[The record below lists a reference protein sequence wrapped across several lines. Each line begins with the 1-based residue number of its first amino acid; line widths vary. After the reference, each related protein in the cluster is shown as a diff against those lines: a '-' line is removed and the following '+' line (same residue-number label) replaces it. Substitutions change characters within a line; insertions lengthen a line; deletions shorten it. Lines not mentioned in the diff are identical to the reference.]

1 MINRSKFNRVL
12 SDYFGPKSIRVVPS
26 AVFISVLS
34 WMMLSSTQV
43 VTTEAPIAGVYLESF
58 ARNFPFAL
66 AGFLS
71 AGSVLWLFKSFQKR
85 RPAWGWL
92 FYVANLAVALLALA
106 VRQSLGELLQLS
118 PPAWSLLP
126 NQIAFAFV
134 VFSISFFL
142 QQVIGVSTKRL
153 REENGRANSALAE
166 LENQQQLLIK
176 YQEHSRKEL
185 ATYLHDGL
193 QSNLVVLGLQ
203 MQQASN
209 ALPKKYQ
216 GIGNSFID
224 EIERMRRTDVRS
236 AIRQLSPELEGLSLR
251 PALQELFKRYTKAV
265 EIELEL
271 DDAAQEPKVP
281 TGLKLAAY
289 RIVEQALINAV
300 VHAQPAK
307 IEVSLSLSEN
317 EMTVQVTND
326 GKAQG
331 EEIAPGTGF
340 AIVGAWCKAFDGS
353 FHLSVENGQTALT
366 ATLSLPGAGT
376 N

>member
-1 MINRSKFNRVL
+1 
-12 SDYFGPKSIRVVPS
+12 
-26 AVFISVLS
+26 
-34 WMMLSSTQV
+34 
-43 VTTEAPIAGVYLESF
+43 
-58 ARNFPFAL
+58 
-66 AGFLS
+66 
-71 AGSVLWLFKSFQKR
+71 
-85 RPAWGWL
+85 
-92 FYVANLAVALLALA
+92 
-106 VRQSLGELLQLS
+106 
-118 PPAWSLLP
+118 LP

-209 ALPKKYQ
+209 SLPKKYQ

>member
-1 MINRSKFNRVL
+1 
-12 SDYFGPKSIRVVPS
+12 
-26 AVFISVLS
+26 
-34 WMMLSSTQV
+34 
-43 VTTEAPIAGVYLESF
+43 
-58 ARNFPFAL
+58 
-66 AGFLS
+66 
-71 AGSVLWLFKSFQKR
+71 
-85 RPAWGWL
+85 
-92 FYVANLAVALLALA
+92 
-106 VRQSLGELLQLS
+106 
-118 PPAWSLLP
+118 
-126 NQIAFAFV
+126 
-134 VFSISFFL
+134 
-142 QQVIGVSTKRL
+142 VIGVSTKRL
-153 REENGRANSALAE
+153 REENTRANSALAE
-166 LENQQQLLIK
+166 LENQQLLLIK
-176 YQEHSRKEL
+176 YQEDSRKEL

-209 ALPKKYQ
+209 SLPKKYR

-236 AIRQLSPELEGLSLR
+236 AIRQLSPELEGFSLR

-265 EIELEL
+265 EIELHV
-271 DDAAQEPKVP
+271 DDAAQEPRVP
-281 TGLKLAAY
+281 TDLKLAAY

-331 EEIAPGTGF
+331 GEIVPGTGF
-340 AIVGAWCKAFDGS
+340 AIVGAWCKAFDGN
-353 FHLSVENGQTALT
+353 FHMSVENGQTTLT
-366 ATLSLPGAGT
+366 ATLSHPGAGK